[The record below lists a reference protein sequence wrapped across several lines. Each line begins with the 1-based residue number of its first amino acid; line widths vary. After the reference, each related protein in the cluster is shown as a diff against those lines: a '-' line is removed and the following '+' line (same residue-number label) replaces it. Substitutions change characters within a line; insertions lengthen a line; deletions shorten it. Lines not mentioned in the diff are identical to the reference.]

1 MRSGGGFVLIF
12 FFFDEPRRPRR
23 LSLLFSLFCFADQQR
38 SKKRAPQFSFTSPS
52 ILSACDD
59 RRGLARGVR
68 ARDARADAGG
78 RGGVFPGR
86 HGRLRVG
93 ECRERERERA
103 EAIDRW
109 GRESLFCLSRPQGFT
124 STFFDLDLLLLLVLF
139 SFFEFSLLLPTST
152 TTSSQ
157 PALTTERKQTNDNN
171 NDDNNQ
177 KTPKTPTKNLKKK
190 LLNRSPTGSATSCFG
205 KTSSACSRRWTR

>member
-1 MRSGGGFVLIF
+1 MTPSTTLSPLFTLLLRRSTKV
-12 FFFDEPRRPRR
+12 EKE
-23 LSLLFSLFCFADQQR
+23 S
-38 SKKRAPQFSFTSPS
+38 PQFSFTSPS

-177 KTPKTPTKNLKKK
+177 KPPKTPTKNLKK

-205 KTSSACSRRWTR
+205 KTSSACSRRW